1 MVSWND
7 DTLIDYSEEMRMAFE
22 AATREELQSI
32 LAQLKEALNNHQLW
46 HGALVRTLV
55 CALPG
60 DKHDMGELA
69 HTECRFG
76 QWFYSEAPEGLRNH
90 PGFIAMGE
98 EHRRLHQMAKQLL
111 IAASAGNRIATLD
124 YDNFSNALDRLRLEI
139 TSLER
144 ELENSLFNHDSLTGA
159 ITRYDILP
167 TLREQQQVVKRQAQ
181 ACYIAMI
188 DFDHFKAVNDRY
200 GHPAADR
207 VLATTIQF
215 LIKQLRPYDKVF
227 RYGGEE
233 FLLCMPYAVS
243 AMGYERIDLLRAQI
257 AALAIDIGDA
267 EPVHISVSIGM
278 TQLDPELP
286 VASSIERADK
296 ALYAAKAAG
305 RNCVREW
312 APSM

>member
-1 MVSWND
+1 
-7 DTLIDYSEEMRMAFE
+7 MALE

-32 LAQLKEALNNHQLW
+32 LAQLKEALNYHQTW
-46 HGALVRTLV
+46 YGALVRTLV
-55 CALPG
+55 CGLPG
-60 DKHDMGELA
+60 DKRDVVELA

-76 QWFYSEAPEGLRNH
+76 QWFYGEAPEELRKH

-98 EHRRLHQMAKQLL
+98 EHQRLHQLAKQLL
-111 IAASAGNRIATLD
+111 AAANGGNHIATLD
-124 YDNFSNALDRLRLEI
+124 YDNFSNALDRMRLEI

-144 ELENSLFNHDSLTGA
+144 ELENSLFNHDALTGA
-159 ITRYDILP
+159 ITRYEILP
-167 TLREQQQVVKRQAQ
+167 TLREQQQVERRQAQ
-181 ACYIAMI
+181 ACYIAML
-188 DFDHFKAVNDRY
+188 DFDHFKAVNDCY

-207 VLATTIQF
+207 VLATTIHY

-233 FLLCMPYAVS
+233 FLLCMPYVET
-243 AMGYERIDLLRAQI
+243 AMSYERIDQLRAQI
-257 AALAIDIGDA
+257 AALPIDIGLE
-267 EPVHISVSIGM
+267 EPVHISVSVGL

-286 VASSIERADK
+286 PATAIERADK

-312 APSM
+312 HPSM

>member
-1 MVSWND
+1 
-7 DTLIDYSEEMRMAFE
+7 MALE
-22 AATREELQSI
+22 AAPREELPSI
-32 LAQLKEALNNHQLW
+32 LAQLREALNYHQSW
-46 HGALVRTLV
+46 FGALVRTLV
-55 CALPG
+55 CGLPG
-60 DKHDMGELA
+60 DKRDVCELA

-76 QWFYSEAPEGLRNH
+76 QWFYGEAPEELRDH

-98 EHRRLHQMAKQLL
+98 EHRRLHVQAKQLL
-111 IAASAGNRIATLD
+111 VAASAGNRIATFD
-124 YDNFSNALDRLRLEI
+124 YDNFSNTLDRLRLEI

-144 ELENSLFNHDSLTGA
+144 ELENSLYNHDALTGA

-167 TLREQQQVVKRQAQ
+167 TLREQQQVMKRQAHI
-181 ACYIAMI
+181 CYIAMM

-207 VLATTIQF
+207 VLSTTIHY

-233 FLLCMPYAVS
+233 FLLCMPYAEP
-243 AMGYERIDLLRAQI
+243 AMGPERIDQLRAQI
-257 AALAIDIGDA
+257 AALAIDIGGA
-267 EPVHISVSIGM
+267 EPVHISVSIGL

-286 VASSIERADK
+286 GERSIERADK

-312 APSM
+312 NPSM

>member
-1 MVSWND
+1 
-7 DTLIDYSEEMRMAFE
+7 MALE

-32 LAQLKEALNNHQLW
+32 LAQLKEALNNHQSW
-46 HGALVRTLV
+46 HGALVRTIV
-55 CALPG
+55 CGLPG
-60 DKHDMGELA
+60 DKHDISEQA

-76 QWFYSEAPEGLRNH
+76 QWFYGEAPAGLRDH

-98 EHRRLHQMAKQLL
+98 EHRRLHHMARQLL
-111 IAASAGNRIATLD
+111 IDVRAGNGIPTLD

-139 TSLER
+139 ASLER
-144 ELENSLFNHDSLTGA
+144 ELENALFNHDSLTGA

-167 TLREQQQVVKRQAQ
+167 TLREQQQLVKRQAQ
-181 ACYIAMI
+181 TCFVAMM

-200 GHPAADR
+200 GHPAADQ
-207 VLATTIQF
+207 VLAVTIRY

-233 FLLCMPYAVS
+233 FLLCMPCAAS
-243 AMGYERIDLLRAQI
+243 AKGYDRIDALCRQI
-257 AALAIDIGDA
+257 AALAIDIGLDQ
-267 EPVHISVSIGM
+267 PVHISVSFGL

-286 VASSIERADK
+286 VATAIERADK

-312 APSM
+312 CQAME